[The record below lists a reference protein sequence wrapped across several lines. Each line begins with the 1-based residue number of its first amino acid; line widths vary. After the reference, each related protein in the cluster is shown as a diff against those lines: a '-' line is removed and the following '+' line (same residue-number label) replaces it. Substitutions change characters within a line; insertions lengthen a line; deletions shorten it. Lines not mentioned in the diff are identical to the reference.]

1 MKDGKIGKNTKK
13 YTFCFLLVFCI
24 LSLMIFIIFIWIGRK
39 APSYNTKRN
48 GLQDVIENLNNY
60 SDFFKE
66 NSVNASV
73 VIKDERQYLKI
84 KFDSGAE
91 AFYGTTLI
99 TVYTNISWK
108 YYSKCYQVNV
118 EIYDISEDKK
128 TAQVSTSYDGGYG
141 TRVCYYLP
149 DFYDIKP
156 DLGDY
161 LQADLDVKK
170 IISKEELQK
179 MYSEATYME
188 QKIKEEYM
196 SLNDGREIN
205 WENDKDELVK

>member
-1 MKDGKIGKNTKK
+1 MGKNIKK

-24 LSLMIFIIFIWIGRK
+24 LSLMIFIIFIWMGRK
-39 APSYNTKRN
+39 APSYNTKIE
-48 GLQDVIENLNNY
+48 GLQDVIKNFNNY

-66 NSVNASV
+66 YSVNASV

-91 AFYGTTLI
+91 ALYGTTLI
-99 TVYTNISWK
+99 KVHTNISWK
-108 YYSKCYQVNV
+108 YYSECYQVNV

-188 QKIKEEYM
+188 EKIKEEYLRLHD
-196 SLNDGREIN
+196 SQEIN
-205 WENDKDELVK
+205 RKNDKDELVK

>member
-1 MKDGKIGKNTKK
+1 MGKNIKK

-24 LSLMIFIIFIWIGRK
+24 LSLLIFIIFIWRGRK
-39 APSYNTKRN
+39 APNYNTKRN
-48 GLQDVIENLNNY
+48 GLQDVVENLNNY

-66 NSVNASV
+66 NTVNASV
-73 VIKDERQYLKI
+73 VSEDERQYLKI
-84 KFDSGAE
+84 IFDSGAE
-91 AFYGTTLI
+91 ALYGTTLK
-99 TVYTNISWK
+99 TVYTNVSWK
-108 YYSKCYQVNV
+108 YYSECYQVNI

-156 DLGDY
+156 DWGDY
-161 LQADLDVKK
+161 LQADLDIKK

-188 QKIKEEYM
+188 QKINEEYM
-196 SLNDGREIN
+196 RLHDSREIN
-205 WENDKDELVK
+205 RENDKDELIK

>member
-1 MKDGKIGKNTKK
+1 MIEKNKK
-13 YTFCFLLVFCI
+13 TFYFLLVSCI
-24 LSLMIFIIFIWIGRK
+24 LSLMIFIMFIWWGRN
-39 APSYNTKRN
+39 ALNYNTKSN

-66 NSVNASV
+66 NSTSVSV
-73 VIKDERQYLKI
+73 VSEDGRQYLKI
-84 KFDSGAE
+84 IFDSGAE
-91 AFYGTTLI
+91 ALYGTTLI
-99 TVYTNISWK
+99 KVCTNVSWK
-108 YYSKCYQVNV
+108 YYPECYEVNV

-156 DLGDY
+156 DWGDY

-179 MYSEATYME
+179 MYSEAIHME
-188 QKIKEEYM
+188 QKINEEYIR
-196 SLNDGREIN
+196 LHDGRETN
-205 WENDKDELVK
+205 RGNDKDELIKQKDK